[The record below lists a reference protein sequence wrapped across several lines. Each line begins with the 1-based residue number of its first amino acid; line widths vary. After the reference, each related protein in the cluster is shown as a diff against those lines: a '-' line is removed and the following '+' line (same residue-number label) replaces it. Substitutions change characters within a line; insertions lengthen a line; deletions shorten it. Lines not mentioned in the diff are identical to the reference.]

1 MTTRFYVIANSF
13 HCFLVIIKR
22 DFYVIHHTCTAKICI
37 CHYSKLYCLFN
48 SQVILSPVSFHLYL
62 PSLWYFL
69 FAVYFLFVLPNRKA
83 DAPLPL
89 KMNFLFQVIMSCEFL
104 PYVSWNSF
112 CSFFTMAT
120 FLVLTSSYQSWGRA
134 VFLNSGSKSLLQ
146 SLQQRVTAH
155 TMLSGLSPTCLCR
168 PDHTALPACDT
179 HRFHPSMVLGL
190 SSLYFQDAVSRAPIL
205 APHDIFFDIFLM
217 WF

>member
-22 DFYVIHHTCTAKICI
+22 DFYVIHHTCTAKTCI

-69 FAVYFLFVLPNRKA
+69 LAVHFLFVLPNRKA

-120 FLVLTSSYQSWGRA
+120 FRVLTSSCQSWGRA
-134 VFLNSGSKSLLQ
+134 VFLNSGIKSLLQ

-155 TMLSGLSPTCLCR
+155 NAIWSVSNLPLQPRPHSPAC
-168 PDHTALPACDT
+168 LPATPTVFTLPWSWVCPRCISKM
-179 HRFHPSMVLGL
+179 HSPELPSFL
-190 SSLYFQDAVSRAPIL
+190 
-205 APHDIFFDIFLM
+205 IFS
-217 WF
+217 